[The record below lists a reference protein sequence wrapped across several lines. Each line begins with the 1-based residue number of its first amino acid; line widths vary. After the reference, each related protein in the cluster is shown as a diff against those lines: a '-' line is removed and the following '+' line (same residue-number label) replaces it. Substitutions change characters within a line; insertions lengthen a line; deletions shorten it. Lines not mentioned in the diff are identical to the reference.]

1 MQIKVSDKFQ
11 NEDFKLCYVDGNNT
25 AWFTTQPLT
34 GLNKQTGDDWNNSP
48 YEHNAGEPY
57 FEKDHELVRLVVEG
71 FRTPAYLGFRCSV
84 DQINAGMVAW
94 LSREY
99 SYLLADDL
107 SNEQY
112 VYEHETIHAGT
123 DLPTF
128 ISKVKEAGGEVLI
141 PSRYINF

>member
-34 GLNKQTGDDWNNSP
+34 GPNKQTGDDWNDSP
-48 YEHNAGEPY
+48 YEHNAGQPY
-57 FEKDHELVRLVVEG
+57 YEQGHELVRVGVEG
-71 FRTPAYLGFRCSV
+71 FQTPSHLGFRCSV
-84 DQINAGMVAW
+84 DQINAGMIAW
-94 LSREY
+94 LTREANY
-99 SYLLADDL
+99 VNDEDH
-107 SNEQY
+107 Y
-112 VYEHETIHAGT
+112 VYNYITIHAGT

-141 PSRYINF
+141 PSSYIKL